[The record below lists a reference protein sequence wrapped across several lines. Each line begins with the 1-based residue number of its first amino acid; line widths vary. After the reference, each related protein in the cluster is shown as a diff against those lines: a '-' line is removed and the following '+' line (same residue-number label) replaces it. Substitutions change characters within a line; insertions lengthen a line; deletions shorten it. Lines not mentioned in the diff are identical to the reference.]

1 MDEHAGSRAGDRR
14 DAPDSGAAAGTT
26 AGPAG
31 MDAGTQRVSGAGAGA
46 VGSGATLTHPG
57 GEMESLATDAP
68 VNPWRLA
75 LRRFGRRRPAVV
87 SVAVLAVIVIG
98 AVFADWIAPFG
109 EVEQNLDDILQS
121 PNGTYLLGT
130 DTLGRDNLSRILH
143 GGRVSLLVGVMVAL
157 IAGGVGT
164 IVGLLAGYYGGLI
177 DAALMRL
184 TDTLLALPGLMV
196 VIIAARLLGDGVW
209 DVVIVLS
216 GIAWM
221 TLARIVRGKVLTLKE
236 REFVEAARALGVP
249 ARQIMRRHLLP
260 NLVGEITVTVS
271 LTVAV
276 AILAESTLSFL
287 GLGVSPT
294 HTATWG
300 NMLGGNEGFVITAPW
315 LVWAPGLAIVITAL
329 CVNFVGD
336 GLRDSLDPTQEK
348 L

>member
-1 MDEHAGSRAGDRR
+1 MSEHASGTSV
-14 DAPDSGAAAGTT
+14 AP
-26 AGPAG
+26 
-31 MDAGTQRVSGAGAGA
+31 VSG
-46 VGSGATLTHPG
+46 SET
-57 GEMESLATDAP
+57 ESLATEVP
-68 VNPWRLA
+68 ISPWRLA
-75 LRRFGRRRPAVV
+75 LRRFLRRPPAVI
-87 SVAVLAVIVIG
+87 SVVVLAIIVVG

-109 EVEQNLDDILQS
+109 AVQQNLDDILQS
-121 PNGTYLLGT
+121 PDGTYLLGT

-143 GGRVSLLVGVMVAL
+143 GGRVSLLVGVMVAF

-164 IVGLLAGYYGGLI
+164 LIGVLAGYYGGII
-177 DAALMRL
+177 DAVLMRL

-209 DVVIVLS
+209 DVVLVLS

-221 TLARIVRGKVLTLKE
+221 TLARIVRGKVLSLKE
-236 REFVEAARALGVP
+236 QEFVEAARALGVP
-249 ARQIMRRHLLP
+249 TRQIMRRHLLP
-260 NLVGEITVTVS
+260 NLVGEITVTAS
-271 LTVAV
+271 LTVAA

-300 NMLGGNEGFVITAPW
+300 NMLGGNEGFVTTAPW

-329 CVNFVGD
+329 CVNFIGD

>member
-1 MDEHAGSRAGDRR
+1 MSGGDGATAGSI
-14 DAPDSGAAAGTT
+14 GTP
-26 AGPAG
+26 GP
-31 MDAGTQRVSGAGAGA
+31 
-46 VGSGATLTHPG
+46 
-57 GEMESLATDAP
+57 GEMESLASAKPTS
-68 VNPWRLA
+68 PWRLA
-75 LRRFGRRRPAVV
+75 VRRFGRRRPAVI
-87 SVAVLAVIVIG
+87 SALVLAAVVVG

-121 PNGTYLLGT
+121 PNSTYLLGT

-164 IVGLLAGYYGGLI
+164 LVGILAGYYGGI
-177 DAALMRL
+177 VDAVLMRL

-209 DVVIVLS
+209 DVVIVLA

-221 TLARIVRGKVLTLKE
+221 TLACIVRGKVLTLKE
-236 REFVEAARALGVP
+236 QEFVEAARALGVP
-249 ARQIMRRHLLP
+249 VRQIMRRHLLP
-260 NLVGEITVTVS
+260 NLVGEITVTAS
-271 LTVAV
+271 LTVAA

-329 CVNFVGD
+329 CVNFIGD

-348 L
+348 Q

>member
-1 MDEHAGSRAGDRR
+1 MTGGDGVGEGNLGS
-14 DAPDSGAAAGTT
+14 SG
-26 AGPAG
+26 P
-31 MDAGTQRVSGAGAGA
+31 
-46 VGSGATLTHPG
+46 
-57 GEMESLATDAP
+57 GEMESLATETP
-68 VNPWRLA
+68 TSPWRLA
-75 LRRFGRRRPAVV
+75 VRRFGRRRPAVISAV
-87 SVAVLAVIVIG
+87 VLALIVVG

-121 PNGTYLLGT
+121 PDGTYLLGT

-143 GGRVSLLVGVMVAL
+143 GGQVSLLVGVMVAL

-164 IVGLLAGYYGGLI
+164 TVGILAGYYGGLI
-177 DAALMRL
+177 DAILMRL
-184 TDTLLALPGLMV
+184 TDTLLALPGLMI

-209 DVVIVLS
+209 DVVLVLS

-236 REFVEAARALGVP
+236 QEFVEAARALGVP
-249 ARQIMRRHLLP
+249 AHQIMRRHLLP

-271 LTVAV
+271 LTVAI

-300 NMLGGNEGFVITAPW
+300 NMLGGNEGFVVTAPW

-329 CVNFVGD
+329 CVNFIGD
-336 GLRDSLDPTQEK
+336 GLRDSLDPTGEK
-348 L
+348 Q